1 LKSSNVKSW
10 YRGLKL
16 WRVRV
21 EDLDEGGE
29 SRKGGWLLVDWR
41 REERQQR
48 GLQEL
53 CQNLVS
59 RGQVQRDRSLFS

>member
-1 LKSSNVKSW
+1 M
-10 YRGLKL
+10 
-16 WRVRV
+16 